1 MRYAIYFTPDPGHP
15 LTRTA
20 AAWLG
25 RDAFTGAAAR
35 PPAVSS
41 LSPAE
46 IAFHTAAA
54 RRYGFHATIKAPFRL
69 AEGESERSIQDALE
83 AYARETAPIL
93 VPRLVIGQIEG
104 FFALL
109 PSGGFSELKAFA
121 ASVVEAFDRFRAPI
135 TEAEIE
141 RRNPGTLS
149 AEQFRNLCRW
159 GYPYVFDAFRF
170 HMTLSGRVSGGEA
183 ARVRAAIED
192 VFEPVL
198 GEPLAIDGLAVF
210 VEPEAG
216 GPFTVLSRQELR
228 PQRERKIA

>member
-1 MRYAIYFTPDPGHP
+1 MRHAIYFTPDRDHP
-15 LTRTA
+15 LARAA

-25 RDAFTGAAAR
+25 RDAFTGAAVT
-35 PPAVSS
+35 PPAVTS

-69 AEGESERSIQDALE
+69 AAGETASSLLDALD
-83 AYARETAPIL
+83 AYARETAPL
-93 VPRLVIGQIEG
+93 VVPRFVIGQIDG

-109 PSGGFSELKAFA
+109 PSGGFAELKAFA
-121 ASVVEAFDRFRAPI
+121 ASIVQAFDRFRAPI

-141 RRNPGTLS
+141 RRNPETLS
-149 AEQFRNLCRW
+149 AEQFRNLCQW

-183 ARVRAAIED
+183 ARVRSAIEE

-198 GEPLAIDGLAVF
+198 AEPVSIDGLAVF

-216 GPFTVLSRQELR
+216 GPFNILSRHALR

>member
-1 MRYAIYFTPDPGHP
+1 MRYAVYFTPERDHP
-15 LTRTA
+15 LARA
-20 AAWLG
+20 AASWLG
-25 RDAFTGAAAR
+25 RDAFTGAPVV
-35 PPAVSS
+35 PPAVSG

-69 AEGESERSIQDALE
+69 ADGESEASLLDALD
-83 AYARETAPIL
+83 AYAGKTAPVQ
-93 VPRLVIGQIEG
+93 VPRLVIGQIDG

-109 PSGGFSELKAFA
+109 PSGGFAELKAFA
-121 ASVVEAFDRFRAPI
+121 ASVVTAFDRFRAPI
-135 TEAEIE
+135 TETEIE
-141 RRNPGTLS
+141 RRNPETLS
-149 AEQFRNLCRW
+149 AEQFRNLCQW

-170 HMTLSGRVSGGEA
+170 HMALSGRVSGGEA
-183 ARVRAAIED
+183 ARVRAALEE

-198 GEPLAIDGLAVF
+198 AEPATIDGLAVF

-216 GPFTVLSRQELR
+216 GPFTVLSRRVLE

>member
-1 MRYAIYFTPDPGHP
+1 MRYALYFTPDRDHP
-15 LTRTA
+15 LTRSA

-25 RDAFTGAAAR
+25 RDAFTGAAVT

-69 AEGESERSIQDALE
+69 ADGQSEQSLLDALE
-83 AYARETAPIL
+83 TYARETAPIL
-93 VPRLVIGQIEG
+93 VPQLVIGRIDG

-109 PSGGFSELKAFA
+109 PSGGFAEIKSFA

-135 TEAEIE
+135 TEVEIE
-141 RRNPGTLS
+141 RRNPETLS
-149 AEQFRNLCRW
+149 AEQFRNLCQW

-183 ARVRAAIED
+183 ARVRSAIEE
-192 VFEPVL
+192 VFKPVL

-216 GPFTVLSRQELR
+216 GPFTILSRHALR

>member
-1 MRYAIYFTPDPGHP
+1 MRYAVYFTPERDHP
-15 LTRTA
+15 LARA
-20 AAWLG
+20 AASWLG
-25 RDAFTGAAAR
+25 RDAFTGAPVV
-35 PPAVSS
+35 PPAVSG

-69 AEGESERSIQDALE
+69 ADGASEASLLDALD
-83 AYARETAPIL
+83 AYAGKTAPVQ
-93 VPRLVIGQIEG
+93 VPRLVIGQIDG

-109 PSGGFSELKAFA
+109 PSGGFAELKEFA
-121 ASVVEAFDRFRAPI
+121 ASVVTAFDRFRAPI
-135 TEAEIE
+135 TETEIE
-141 RRNPGTLS
+141 RRNPETLS
-149 AEQFRNLCRW
+149 AEQFRNLCQW

-183 ARVRAAIED
+183 ARVRAALEE

-198 GEPLAIDGLAVF
+198 AEPTTIDGLAVF

-216 GPFTVLSRQELR
+216 GPFTVLSRCVLE

>member
-1 MRYAIYFTPDPGHP
+1 MRYALYFTPDREHP

-25 RDAFTGAAAR
+25 RDAFTGAAVT

-41 LSPAE
+41 LSQAE

-69 AEGESERSIQDALE
+69 SDGQSEQSLLDALE
-83 AYARETAPIL
+83 TYARETAPIL
-93 VPRLVIGQIEG
+93 VPQLVIGQIDG

-109 PSGGFSELKAFA
+109 PSGGFAEIKSFA

-135 TEAEIE
+135 TEVEIE
-141 RRNPGTLS
+141 RRNPETLS
-149 AEQFRNLCRW
+149 AEQFRNLCQW

-183 ARVRAAIED
+183 ARVRSAIEE
-192 VFEPVL
+192 VFKPVL

-216 GPFTVLSRQELR
+216 GPFTILSRHALR

>member
-1 MRYAIYFTPDPGHP
+1 MRYAIYFTPDRDHA

-25 RDAFTGAAAR
+25 RDAFTGTPLM
-35 PPAVSS
+35 PPAVSNI
-41 LSPAE
+41 SPAE
-46 IAFHTAAA
+46 IAYHTAAA

-69 AEGESERSIQDALE
+69 AAGESERSLVDALD
-83 AYARETAPIL
+83 AYAQATPPL
-93 VPRLVIGQIEG
+93 LLPQLVIGQIDG

-109 PSGGFSELKAFA
+109 PSRGFAELKAFA
-121 ASVVEAFDRFRAPI
+121 ASVVTAFDRFRAPI

-141 RRNPGTLS
+141 RRNPEALS
-149 AEQFRNLCRW
+149 AEQFRNLCQW

-170 HMTLSGRVSGGEA
+170 HMTLSGRVAGAEA
-183 ARVRAAIED
+183 ARLRSALEE

-198 GEPLAIDGLAVF
+198 GEPVPIDGLAVF

-216 GPFTVLSRQELR
+216 GPFTILSRHALR
-228 PQRERKIA
+228 LQRERKIA

>member
-1 MRYAIYFTPDPGHP
+1 MRHAIYFTPDRHHP

-25 RDAFTGAAAR
+25 RDAFTGAVVA

-69 AEGESERSIQDALE
+69 AAGETTSSLLDALE
-83 AYARETAPIL
+83 TYARKTEPVV
-93 VPRLVIGQIEG
+93 VPRLVIGQIDG

-109 PSGGFSELKAFA
+109 PSGGFAEIKSFA

-141 RRNPGTLS
+141 RRNPETLS
-149 AEQFRNLCRW
+149 AEQFRNLCQW

-170 HMTLSGRVSGGEA
+170 HMTLSGRVSGDEA
-183 ARVRAAIED
+183 ARVRAAIEE
-192 VFEPVL
+192 VFAPVLAEPVS
-198 GEPLAIDGLAVF
+198 IDGLAVF
-210 VEPEAG
+210 VEPDAG
-216 GPFTVLSRQELR
+216 GPFNVLSRHALQ
-228 PQRERKIA
+228 PVQERKFA

>member
-1 MRYAIYFTPDPGHP
+1 MRYAVYFTPERDHP
-15 LTRTA
+15 LARA
-20 AAWLG
+20 AASWLG
-25 RDAFTGAAAR
+25 RDAFTGAPVV
-35 PPAVSS
+35 PPAVSG

-69 AEGESERSIQDALE
+69 ADGESEASLLDALD
-83 AYARETAPIL
+83 AYAGKTAPVR
-93 VPRLVIGQIEG
+93 VPRLVIGQIDG

-109 PSGGFSELKAFA
+109 PSGGFAELKAFA
-121 ASVVEAFDRFRAPI
+121 ASVVTAFDRFRAPI
-135 TEAEIE
+135 TETEIE
-141 RRNPGTLS
+141 RRNPETLS
-149 AEQFRNLCRW
+149 AEQFRNLCQW

-183 ARVRAAIED
+183 ARVRAALEE

-198 GEPLAIDGLAVF
+198 AEPATIDGLAVF

-216 GPFTVLSRQELR
+216 GPFTVLSRCALE

>member
-1 MRYAIYFTPDPGHP
+1 MRHAIYFTPDRDHP
-15 LTRTA
+15 LTRAA

-25 RDAFTGAAAR
+25 RDAFTGASVA
-35 PPAVSS
+35 PPVVRG

-69 AEGESERSIQDALE
+69 ADGESEASLLDALD
-83 AYARETAPIL
+83 AYAGKTAPVQ
-93 VPRLVIGQIEG
+93 VPRLVIGQIDG

-109 PSGGFSELKAFA
+109 PSGGFAELKAFA
-121 ASVVEAFDRFRAPI
+121 ASVVTAFDRFRAPI
-135 TEAEIE
+135 TETEIE
-141 RRNPGTLS
+141 RRNPETLS
-149 AEQFRNLCRW
+149 AEQFRNLCQW

-183 ARVRAAIED
+183 ARVRAALEE

-198 GEPLAIDGLAVF
+198 AEPATIDGLAVF

-216 GPFTVLSRQELR
+216 GPFTVLSRRVLE

>member
-1 MRYAIYFTPDPGHP
+1 MRHAIYFTPDRDHP
-15 LTRTA
+15 LTRVA

-25 RDAFTGAAAR
+25 RDAFTGATMT
-35 PPAVSS
+35 PPSLAS

-69 AEGESERSIQDALE
+69 AGGETTASLVDALE
-83 AYARETAPIL
+83 AFARETAPVV
-93 VPRLVIGQIEG
+93 VPRLVIGQIDG

-109 PSGGFSELKAFA
+109 PSGGFAELKDFA
-121 ASVVEAFDRFRAPI
+121 ASVVTTFDRFRAPI

-141 RRNPGTLS
+141 RRNPETLS

-170 HMTLSGRVSGGEA
+170 HMTLSGRVSGGDVP
-183 ARVRAAIED
+183 RVRAALEE

-198 GEPLAIDGLAVF
+198 SEPVVIDGLAVF

-216 GPFTVLSRQELR
+216 GPFTILSRHALQ

>member
-1 MRYAIYFTPDPGHP
+1 MRYAVYFTPERDHP
-15 LTRTA
+15 LARA
-20 AAWLG
+20 AASWLG
-25 RDAFTGAAAR
+25 RDAFTGAPVV
-35 PPAVSS
+35 PPAVSG

-69 AEGESERSIQDALE
+69 ADGESEASLLDALD
-83 AYARETAPIL
+83 AYAGKTAPVQ
-93 VPRLVIGQIEG
+93 VPRLVIGQIDG

-109 PSGGFSELKAFA
+109 PSGGFAELKAFA
-121 ASVVEAFDRFRAPI
+121 ASVVTAFDRFRAPI
-135 TEAEIE
+135 TETEIE
-141 RRNPGTLS
+141 RRNPETLS
-149 AEQFRNLCRW
+149 AEQFRNLCQW

-183 ARVRAAIED
+183 ARVRAALEE

-198 GEPLAIDGLAVF
+198 AEPATIDGLAVF

-216 GPFTVLSRQELR
+216 GPFTVLSRRVLES
-228 PQRERKIA
+228 QRERKIA

>member
-1 MRYAIYFTPDPGHP
+1 MRHAIYFTPDRDHP
-15 LTRTA
+15 LARAA

-25 RDAFTGAAAR
+25 RDAFTGAAVT

-41 LSPAE
+41 LSPSE

-69 AEGESERSIQDALE
+69 AAGESTSSLLDAVE
-83 AYARETAPIL
+83 AYARKTPPLL
-93 VPRLVIGQIEG
+93 VPRLVVGQIDG

-109 PSGGFSELKAFA
+109 PSGGFAELKSFA
-121 ASVVEAFDRFRAPI
+121 ASVVEVFDRFRAPI
-135 TEAEIE
+135 TESEIG
-141 RRNPGTLS
+141 RRNPETLS
-149 AEQFRNLCRW
+149 AEQFRNLCQW

-170 HMTLSGRVSGGEA
+170 HMTLSGRVSGSEA
-183 ARVRAAIED
+183 ARVRAAIEE

-198 GEPLAIDGLAVF
+198 AEPVSIDGLAVF

-216 GPFTVLSRQELR
+216 GPFTILSRHSLQ
-228 PQRERKIA
+228 PVQERKIA